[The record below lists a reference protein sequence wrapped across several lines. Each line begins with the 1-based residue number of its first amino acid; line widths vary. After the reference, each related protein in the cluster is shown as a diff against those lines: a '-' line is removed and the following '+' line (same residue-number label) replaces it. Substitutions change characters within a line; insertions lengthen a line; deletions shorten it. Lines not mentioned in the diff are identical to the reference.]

1 MREIFTL
8 SWLGFSET
16 YWWLPKISD
25 NFLKT
30 SEHCQS
36 LVNAGHLLGFIPVEK
51 AFGKTFRIMRFDRRK
66 CGKVVKKDLHKNFGV
81 KFMFFC
87 FCSLFGLLDWIVL
100 VLFPLHKLDD
110 KVVLDTSQ
118 AVEGMWIRL
127 GSYWQLRGEW
137 VRIIIK
143 LCVHSWILFIWS
155 KISILN
161 CNVDL
166 KNVTCRVHIEYWI
179 MCHNKIIFKVREG
192 SLEALAYIL
201 F

>member
-51 AFGKTFRIMRFDRRK
+51 ACGKTFRIMRFDRRK

-100 VLFPLHKLDD
+100 VLVWFERSLPPSQVRWQSCPWHI
-110 KVVLDTSQ
+110 TS
-118 AVEGMWIRL
+118 GGRD
-127 GSYWQLRGEW
+127 
-137 VRIIIK
+137 
-143 LCVHSWILFIWS
+143 
-155 KISILN
+155 
-161 CNVDL
+161 VDL
-166 KNVTCRVHIEYWI
+166 LGQLWAAPGWMGYNSHKVMCAFLHLIHLKQNVKTELQGWFKK
-179 MCHNKIIFKVREG
+179 CH
-192 SLEALAYIL
+192 L
-201 F
+201 

>member
-66 CGKVVKKDLHKNFGV
+66 CGKVVKKDLHKNFEV

-143 LCVHSWILFIWS
+143 LCVYSWILFIWS

-166 KNVTCRVHIEYWI
+166 KNVTCRVHIEYRI

-201 F
+201 L